1 MDNRERQRLLLRV
14 ASGRGFLVKTDGCES
29 LLAFI
34 VQSLQLGST
43 GALVYGENREGK
55 SCAAL
60 WAMSKI
66 PEVLGPV
73 PTISVPLRDMCDP
86 SESHF
91 FSHFL
96 NCARH
101 RFAYSRSVSTLRN
114 RATELIVQ
122 RANNCALRTTV
133 VLVDEAQEL
142 GEHQWSWLRDI
153 SNEVSMRGANVF
165 FLLVGSPKLIDVRDE
180 MISKHQAQIVG
191 RFMLDMLQFKGIC
204 SEQSLQKC
212 LSAFDH
218 VVYPAKSQTRF
229 GEQFCPRRI
238 AAGLQFAD
246 NTAAIW
252 GEFAKIT
259 QESGLPEV
267 DIPMKYL
274 TGFVL
279 NLLLLLAPQDAD
291 QPHLDATMVTSA
303 MQRSGFQTAM
313 IIRADMQRPG

>member
-1 MDNRERQRLLLRV
+1 MENRERQRLLLRV
-14 ASGRGFLVKTDGCES
+14 ASGRGFLIKTDGCES

-73 PTISVPLRDMCDP
+73 PTISVPLRDMLDP
-86 SESHF
+86 NEGHF
-91 FSHFL
+91 FCHFL

-114 RATELIVQ
+114 RTTELLVQ
-122 RANNCALRTTV
+122 RANNCALRTVV

-153 SNEVSMRGANVF
+153 SNEVGMRGANVF
-165 FLLVGSPKLIDVRDE
+165 FLLVGSPKLIDVRDDL
-180 MISKHQAQIVG
+180 ISKNQAQIVG
-191 RFMLDMLQFKGIC
+191 RFMLDMLQFKGIG
-204 SEQSLQKC
+204 SEESLQKC

-218 VVYPAKSQTRF
+218 VVYPVKSQNRF
-229 GEQFCPRRI
+229 AELFCPRRI
-238 AAGLQFAD
+238 AAGLELS
-246 NTAAIW
+246 NNKAAIW
-252 GEFAKIT
+252 GEFRTIADVC
-259 QESGLPEV
+259 GLREV

-279 NLLLLLAPQDAD
+279 NLLSLLALEDAD
-291 QPHLDATMVTSA
+291 QPHIEVAMIKTA

-313 IIRADMQRPG
+313 MIRADMK